1 MAKMIDD
8 IREKLLDHV
17 LSLEEIDSVLEENKY
32 LPIET
37 DEDDIDTLKYSNNK
51 SQIWI
56 KYMSDD
62 GEYLVSEITMK
73 TKKRGKTEV
82 DPFYREE
89 DIKNMIDYFRNNHYH
104 QEFLI
109 TMFGFL
115 LARRIGDILSLK
127 WSDFYYENGRRKEV
141 LNTLIEQ
148 KTDKTIDI
156 SVSNVTWK
164 YIDEYCSMENI
175 NPLEHLNEDIFPRES
190 KTYAK
195 NKEEYDK
202 EVKKQAASYRHQ
214 FKKAADYLGI
224 ENVSTH
230 SLRKS
235 FGYIA
240 HEINKYDPDCL
251 GILQTVYGHT
261 DTETTKRYIGV
272 MREKARKCF
281 NSVAQRIEDIDNGVK
296 SAIDNAPVIAMKTN
310 DLRDILLEAIKSG
323 RETNA
328 EIDADT
334 LKDLLSK
341 VESIRVS

>member
-1 MAKMIDD
+1 
-8 IREKLLDHV
+8 
-17 LSLEEIDSVLEENKY
+17 
-32 LPIET
+32 
-37 DEDDIDTLKYSNNK
+37 
-51 SQIWI
+51 
-56 KYMSDD
+56 MSDD

-89 DIKNMIDYFRNNHYH
+89 DIKNMIDYFRDNHYH

-214 FKKAADYLGI
+214 FKKAADSLGI

-272 MREKARKCF
+272 MREKARRCF

-323 RETNA
+323 RESNA
-328 EIDADT
+328 ETDADT

>member
-8 IREKLLDHV
+8 IRERLLDHV

-127 WSDFYYENGRRKEV
+127 WNDFYYENGRRKEV
-141 LNTLIEQ
+141 
-148 KTDKTIDI
+148 
-156 SVSNVTWK
+156 
-164 YIDEYCSMENI
+164 
-175 NPLEHLNEDIFPRES
+175 
-190 KTYAK
+190 
-195 NKEEYDK
+195 
-202 EVKKQAASYRHQ
+202 
-214 FKKAADYLGI
+214 
-224 ENVSTH
+224 
-230 SLRKS
+230 
-235 FGYIA
+235 
-240 HEINKYDPDCL
+240 
-251 GILQTVYGHT
+251 
-261 DTETTKRYIGV
+261 
-272 MREKARKCF
+272 
-281 NSVAQRIEDIDNGVK
+281 
-296 SAIDNAPVIAMKTN
+296 
-310 DLRDILLEAIKSG
+310 
-323 RETNA
+323 
-328 EIDADT
+328 
-334 LKDLLSK
+334 
-341 VESIRVS
+341 

>member
-32 LPIET
+32 IPIET

-73 TKKRGKTEV
+73 TKKHGKTEV

-148 KTDKTIDI
+148 KTEKTIDI

-214 FKKAADYLGI
+214 FKKAADSLGI

-251 GILQTVYGHT
+251 GILQTV
-261 DTETTKRYIGV
+261 
-272 MREKARKCF
+272 C
-281 NSVAQRIEDIDNGVK
+281 S
-296 SAIDNAPVIAMKTN
+296 
-310 DLRDILLEAIKSG
+310 
-323 RETNA
+323 
-328 EIDADT
+328 
-334 LKDLLSK
+334 
-341 VESIRVS
+341 